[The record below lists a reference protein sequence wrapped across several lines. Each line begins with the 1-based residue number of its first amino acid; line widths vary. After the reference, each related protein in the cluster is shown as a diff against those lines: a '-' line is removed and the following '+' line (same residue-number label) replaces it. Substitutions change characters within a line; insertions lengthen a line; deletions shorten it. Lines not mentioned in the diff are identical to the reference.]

1 MAKKTIKMGKGDLEN
16 IINETI
22 DTIIS
27 PKSNSNANLPD
38 EWFAQE
44 PDEDDKIGYFN
55 YSDELP
61 TYGEGDADE
70 FQEKIMELCA
80 DGASTFQNI
89 IDVFEHTDYSVFK
102 NYDYARVLGK
112 VKNIC
117 DLIEKIWD
125 SND

>member
-1 MAKKTIKMGKGDLEN
+1 MSYQLMVR
-16 IINETI
+16 
-22 DTIIS
+22 
-27 PKSNSNANLPD
+27 
-38 EWFAQE
+38 
-44 PDEDDKIGYFN
+44 
-55 YSDELP
+55 
-61 TYGEGDADE
+61 
-70 FQEKIMELCA
+70 
-80 DGASTFQNI
+80 ASTFQNI